1 MNNRFATLIGSVRI
15 VAGLL
20 CACGAGGALG
30 ATTYHVATEGLDAN
44 DGLTWATAKKTVA
57 AAVALAVDG
66 DTVVVGD
73 GTHVIATN
81 WLTIDKG
88 ISLISTNGPSPAVLK
103 AGYSVSDQRGVLE
116 VNHADALVA
125 GFTIRDGNYKYM
137 DVGAGVNL
145 RAGTVSNCTITA
157 CTGVQHGAVR
167 M

>member
-1 MNNRFATLIGSVRI
+1 MKTRFARSTKSVL
-15 VAGLL
+15 VA
-20 CACGAGGALG
+20 AGFLWVFSPGGVRG
-30 ATTYHVATEGLDAN
+30 ATTYHVATDGSDAN
-44 DGLTWATAKKTVA
+44 DGLSWATAKQTVA

-116 VNHADALVA
+116 V
-125 GFTIRDGNYKYM
+125 
-137 DVGAGVNL
+137 GAS
-145 RAGTVSNCTITA
+145 AE
-157 CTGVQHGAVR
+157 
-167 M
+167 